1 MYKDKVVFH
10 VNSGNSNNLNLING
24 EIKLFDL
31 DTEGV
36 PYKVIGRFLSLPSFV
51 IVAAFSGLSY
61 AKSGNYQFN
70 ELGKVLK
77 QDLILG
83 GWVGTIIGLV
93 IAFGGV
99 DKSISN
105 PFGNLFNAISACMIP
120 LLYGYMIGN
129 IIESVGQKDSIS
141 ILCVFL

>member
-1 MYKDKVVFH
+1 MYA
-10 VNSGNSNNLNLING
+10 
-24 EIKLFDL
+24 
-31 DTEGV
+31 EGV
-36 PYKVIGRFLSLPSFV
+36 PYKVIGRFLSLPSLV

-61 AKSGNYQFN
+61 AKSDNYQFN

-77 QDLILG
+77 EDLILG
-83 GWVGTIIGLV
+83 EWAGTIIGLV

-105 PFGNLFNAISACMIP
+105 SFGNLFNAISACMIP

-129 IIESVGQKDSIS
+129 IIEFCWPKKTV
-141 ILCVFL
+141 

>member
-1 MYKDKVVFH
+1 MGK
-10 VNSGNSNNLNLING
+10 
-24 EIKLFDL
+24 KLFGIFGL
-31 DTEGV
+31 FFFLISALLFALNAEGV
-36 PYKVIGRFLSLPSFV
+36 PYEVIGRFISLPSFV
-51 IVAAFSGLSY
+51 IVAAFSGLTY
-61 AKSGNYQFN
+61 TKKDNYHFN

-99 DKSISN
+99 DKSMSN
-105 PFGNLFNAISACMIP
+105 PFGNLFNAISACMIT

-129 IIESVGQKDSIS
+129 IVESCWPKKTV
-141 ILCVFL
+141 

>member
-1 MYKDKVVFH
+1 MLFA
-10 VNSGNSNNLNLING
+10 LNA
-24 EIKLFDL
+24 
-31 DTEGV
+31 EGV
-36 PYKVIGRFLSLPSFV
+36 PYEVIGRFLSLPSFV
-51 IVAAFSGLSY
+51 IVAGFSGLTY
-61 AKSGNYQFN
+61 AKKDNYQFN

-105 PFGNLFNAISACMIP
+105 PFGNLFNAISACMIT

-129 IIESVGQKDSIS
+129 IIESCWPKKMV
-141 ILCVFL
+141 